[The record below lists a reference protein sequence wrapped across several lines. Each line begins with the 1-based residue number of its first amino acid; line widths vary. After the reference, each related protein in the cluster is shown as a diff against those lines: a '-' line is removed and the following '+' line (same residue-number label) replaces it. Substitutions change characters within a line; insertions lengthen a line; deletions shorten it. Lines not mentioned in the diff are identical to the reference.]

1 MVMRQGSLVS
11 LQLNYYLVPIM
22 VERIIVGP
30 MYANTYIVST
40 GKKEC
45 IIVDPGADPEHIC
58 SRLETL
64 NMIPQAIVLTH
75 GHLDHMGAARAIQ
88 EHYRERGTIIPVGVN
103 PADSRYFSESS
114 SRVHELA
121 FETLGEMGGV
131 LFEEL
136 YTAPPDIDF
145 ALEDGQAILDSDLIV
160 MTTPGH
166 TPGSVCIYSEQ
177 RAALFSGDTLIFT
190 GIGKTDL
197 SDGDE
202 EALLNSIR
210 TRLYTLPADT
220 RLFPGHGPFSNIER
234 EMQNNTLAEA
244 QRTF

>member
-1 MVMRQGSLVS
+1 
-11 LQLNYYLVPIM
+11 M

-30 MYANTYIVST
+30 MYENTYIVST

-45 IIVDPGADPEHIC
+45 IIVDPGAEPEHIC
-58 SRLETL
+58 TRLETL

-75 GHLDHMGAARAIQ
+75 GHLDHMGAAKAIQ
-88 EHYRERGTIIPVGVN
+88 QHYLERGTTVPVGVH
-103 PADSRYFSESS
+103 PGDRRYFDESS
-114 SRVHELA
+114 VRAHETV
-121 FETLGEMGGV
+121 FQTLGESGAA
-131 LFEEL
+131 LYEEL
-136 YTAPPDIDF
+136 SAAPPTIDF
-145 ALEDGQAILDSDLIV
+145 DLEDGHAILDSDLIV
-160 MTTPGH
+160 ITTPGH

-177 RAALFSGDTLIFT
+177 RAALFSGDTIIFT
-190 GIGKTDL
+190 GIGRTDL

-234 EMQNNTLAEA
+234 EIQNNALAEA